1 MGEDLF
7 QVVFVLIALLVAFL
21 QWLFKTIRG
30 GDEEEEDR
38 RQWERRTREGRP
50 QQQGEDSGETDEQ
63 EAYRRLMEA
72 LGIPEEEQ
80 QPPPATRREPEPK
93 PKPEPQPQAQ
103 AEPEQTRRQ
112 QLEERRRA
120 AGDDR
125 NPYTMP
131 YDPEQDRRRKPDQ
144 PARTPEPTPRPSF
157 AGKAEEMRRQA
168 RRRQEE
174 ADRELKKIGEGI
186 DSDHLEKTEIGTAEI
201 GSEAEADF
209 SWDTPTP
216 GRSSSAYGAV
226 SGVSRAYAI
235 SRPGVSR
242 RVSQEDVT
250 TMLQDPVSLKKG
262 IVLREVL
269 GPPIGLREKWSNLYH
284 LDY

>member
-30 GDEEEEDR
+30 GDEEEEER
-38 RQWERRTREGRP
+38 REWERRMQEGRP
-50 QQQGEDSGETDEQ
+50 QDGEDSGETDEQ

-80 QPPPATRREPEPK
+80 QSPPVTHREPEPK
-93 PKPEPQPQAQ
+93 PEPKPEPQP
-103 AEPEQTRRQ
+103 EQTRKQ

-120 AGDDR
+120 AGEDR

-131 YDPEQDRRRKPDQ
+131 YDPEQDRRSKPEQ
-144 PARTPEPTPRPSF
+144 PTRTPDPTPTPSF
-157 AGKAEEMRRQA
+157 AGKAEEMRRKA

-174 ADRELKKIGEGI
+174 ADRELKKIGGGI
-186 DSDHLEKTEIGTAEI
+186 DADHLEKTEIGTAEI
-201 GSEAEADF
+201 GSEAEGEF
-209 SWDTPTP
+209 TWDTPTATR
-216 GRSSSAYGAV
+216 GSGAYGAV

-235 SRPGVSR
+235 ARPGASR
-242 RVSQEDVT
+242 RISQNDLAK
-250 TMLQDPVSLKKG
+250 MLNDPVSLKKG

-269 GPPIGLREKWSNLYH
+269 GPPIGLQDKWSNLYH